1 MVTPLPR
8 SSWKAKLDRLNC
20 SSFIGRRTQLATFR
34 NSLADPETQ
43 ANIVAVSGQ
52 GGVGKTTLLKEF
64 RRIAEKQGKNIVAY
78 VDEGSLTNPVEDVPE
93 ALHRLAHDFEAQNS
107 NYKFEKFQE
116 LYKTYRQKR
125 QELAADPEAPSG
137 IASSLSRVGLK
148 LALGGMKVVPG
159 MGEMMDEFVDSDA
172 LAEKGGEWV
181 SFALKKFRNRDEV
194 QLVIEPLEVLTPLFL
209 EEINRMADSQT
220 VVLLLDTYE
229 VTRKFWDDWLRAVL
243 ELRYGEDLTANFI
256 LCIAGRDPLD
266 RNAWSQLEGCIA
278 RSDLEPFTETEA
290 CQFLMEKGIKSEAV
304 ISEIW
309 KLSSGGLPSM
319 LAMMAQNAPT
329 NVEVIVD
336 PCESAVERF
345 LKWVS
350 DAEKRMIAQN
360 AALPRLLNRDVLA
373 VVTSNDE
380 ADLLFDW
387 LKSQSF
393 VVEHPD
399 GWQYHPIVREQMLRH
414 QRRVSPQRWETLHEK
429 LADYYN
435 GLRQSLDLEAS
446 CSGKNEQWQKYS
458 LEWLYHSLC
467 MAPQKNLRMAL
478 DGWLFAVRE
487 QQEKQQFDHAWANVM
502 ASVGEVES
510 CAELRHWGNQ
520 IQMGVQSCEEKRY
533 KPILEVLSLL
543 LKDFQLEDRNRATA
557 LVQQA
562 MIILLDFLNHKN
574 ATILSKLSEYDDDR
588 DERFSTPSSP
598 PNWNSVIKSLDE
610 AINLDSKE
618 AEYLV
623 LRGIVKRYAGLIQA
637 SRLDFDDAIKLDKKS
652 EEFIAGFESSIET
665 FNEFCQQ
672 SQRLL
677 NELKTITEKLHETL
691 SEVQKK
697 GTSSELTK
705 NVEEQLTV
713 LTASLQEIQCVCER
727 LKNNIKFKSAKF
739 RSEAAP

>member
-1 MVTPLPR
+1 MTQLLSPSSTYNESNLPPEMHEIMATPPPR
-8 SSWKAKLDRLNC
+8 SSWKAKLDRLNH
-20 SSFIGRRTQLATFR
+20 SSFIGRREQLATFR
-34 NSLADPETQ
+34 ASLTDPETR

-64 RRIAEKQGKNIVAY
+64 KRIAEKQEKNIVAY

-93 ALHRLAHDFEAQNS
+93 ALHRLANDFEAQNS

-116 LYKTYRQKR
+116 RYKTYRQKR

-137 IASSLSRVGLK
+137 IASSLGRLGFK
-148 LALGGMKVVPG
+148 LALGGMKAVPG
-159 MGEMMDEFVDSDA
+159 MGEMMDEFVDRDA
-172 LAEKGGEWV
+172 FAEKGGEWV
-181 SFALKKFRNRDEV
+181 TFALKKFRNRDEV

-229 VTRKFWDDWLRAVL
+229 VTGKFWDD
-243 ELRYGEDLTANFI
+243 
-256 LCIAGRDPLD
+256 CLD
-266 RNAWSQLEGCIA
+266 QNAWSQLEGCIA
-278 RSDLEPFTETEA
+278 RSDLEPFTELEA
-290 CQFLMEKGIKSEAV
+290 NQFLIEKGIKSEAV
-304 ISEIW
+304 IREIW

-329 NVEVIVD
+329 NADAIVD

-345 LKWVS
+345 LKWVP

-373 VVTSNDE
+373 VVTSNDA
-380 ADLLFDW
+380 ADLSFSW

-393 VVEHPD
+393 VVKHPH

-414 QRRVSPQRWETLHEK
+414 QRQVSPQRWETLHKK

-435 GLRQSLDLEAS
+435 SLRQSLNLEAS

-478 DGWLFAVRE
+478 NGWLFAVRE
-487 QQEKQQFDHAWANVM
+487 QQEKQQFDHAWAHVM
-502 ASVGEVES
+502 ASVGEIEN

-520 IQMGVQSCEEKRY
+520 IQMGLQACEEKRY

-543 LKDFQLEDRNRATA
+543 LKDFQLEDKNRATA

-562 MIILLDFLNHKN
+562 MTILLDFLNQKTAIISHK
-574 ATILSKLSEYDDDR
+574 LPEHDDSDDR
-588 DERFSTPSSP
+588 LSP
-598 PNWNSVIKSLDE
+598 PSNPSDWNPIIKSLDE
-610 AINLDSKE
+610 AISLDPEE
-618 AEYLV
+618 AEYFV
-623 LRGIVKRYAGLIQA
+623 IRGIVKRYAGLVQA
-637 SRLDFDDAIKLDKKS
+637 SRLDFDDAIRLNKES
-652 EEFIAGFESSIET
+652 EESIAGFESSIEVLT
-665 FNEFCQQ
+665 EAYRQ
-672 SQRLL
+672 SQQML
-677 NELKTITEKLHETL
+677 NEARKLAERLREAL
-691 SEVQKK
+691 SEVKKK
-697 GTSSELTK
+697 GASSELYEG
-705 NVEEQLTV
+705 VEEQLNA
-713 LTASLQEIQCVCER
+713 LIQKIQCVCER
-727 LKNNIKFKSAKF
+727 SK
-739 RSEAAP
+739 R